1 MFSMKRTPVLLTG
14 AVALLLALPHVTAAE
29 PPGDEFTT
37 LVKRDWGDA
46 VIRVNLEHPG
56 PVTFA
61 LESGEVSGLNHF
73 ARQHA
78 DFRIKGRKKSVLRG
92 PEDAISTVTGQAP
105 KLLPRSVPALAPR
118 EGGDA
123 GAAATGTGAAWIPI
137 GPAPIPNGQTSP
149 ATEAGI
155 SLTQSPVSGRTGA
168 IQVHPT
174 NPNIAY
180 VGTAQGGL
188 YRTLDGGANW
198 TQLLDNAATLAV
210 GSLKLDPSDP
220 TRLLVGTG
228 EGVFSGDSY
237 VGVGVYLITGA
248 DSANPVLNGPFN
260 LDAAGK
266 DVFSGRCVKGL
277 AVDPTG
283 NTVWVG
289 TVTGVQGKTGVI
301 PAGAPIRGLY
311 RSTNFKSGSPT
322 WEKIPVLG
330 EVVPGD
336 YRISAVVV
344 EPGNGNNVI
353 CGLTDPSGAPIQGLY
368 RSTNALSPTPIFT
381 QVLNTGDGS
390 FAPIRLA
397 INKSPINNAVTVVAA
412 TGNTNPDS
420 GIDATNQGKVFVST
434 DAGATFVEKPAARGF
449 AGPQGFYNLG
459 VDLHPTDG
467 NIFYVVGTVGRS
479 AQAGSVDV
487 GDNGTFIFT
496 RDGGVTFQASTRTLH
511 VDSHA
516 VAVAPSNPNVVYT
529 GNDGGI
535 WRSTDAGANF
545 ENLNTSSFSA
555 TQFVGLSVHP
565 TDRNFTI
572 GGTQDNGTEFRMP
585 DGTWRR
591 ADFGDGGFTGI
602 DQNATN
608 TQDVTM
614 YHTYFNAQL
623 ALIGFARVLRS
634 DCAIEGEWA
643 FRGAAIGVVP
653 GALPIPIPEL
663 QEVVCDGSLNPTA
676 NGLSPADFVNFY
688 APLALGPGKPNTVYY
703 GTDKLYRSDDR
714 GETMVAVSEPLS
726 PTTAPGF
733 APISAIGISPQNDN
747 VRLVGT
753 NNGGVF
759 ATTTGAGLVPVRNA
773 SMPTTPVERAV
784 IDPTD
789 AKIAY
794 VTFGGSF
801 GAASPLA
808 ANGHIWKT
816 TNFNA
821 ATPTWTA
828 IGAGIP
834 DVPVNGFVVD
844 PQNNQHLYAGTD
856 RGVYNSTDGG
866 ATWALY
872 GTGLPNVAVFDVAIQ
887 NPARILRIA
896 THGRGM
902 WEIPLVLSAPQLP
915 LNRLQNLSTRARV
928 STGDRVLIGG
938 FIVTGTAQKR
948 VIIRGTGPS
957 STANG
962 VPADQ
967 TLQDP
972 VLELRNAEGVL
983 ITTNDNWRDSQEAEI
998 QQSGLAPKNES
1009 ESAIIRNLDPG
1020 RYTAVLYGKGDTSGI
1035 GLVESFDLGAS
1046 GDPRLANIAT
1056 RGFVETGDNVL
1067 IGGFIIGGGS
1077 APGSSTIVTR
1087 VIGPS
1092 LSNAG
1097 VPDAL
1102 QDPTVELFNANGV
1115 SIGFNNNWKE
1125 SQQAEI
1131 EQAQLAPTDDREAAL
1146 LQALPNGAYTAIARG
1161 VNDTTGTA
1169 LVELYNVL

>member
-1 MFSMKRTPVLLTG
+1 MRMPILLTR
-14 AVALLLALPHVTAAE
+14 AAALLLALPYVASAE
-29 PPGDEFTT
+29 SPAGEFTT

-46 VIRVNLEHPG
+46 VIRVNLEQAA
-56 PVTFA
+56 PVSFA

-73 ARQHA
+73 AREHA
-78 DFRIKGRKKSVLRG
+78 DFRVKGRKKSVLRG
-92 PEDAISTVTGQAP
+92 PEDGVSTVTGQAP
-105 KLLPRSVPALAPR
+105 KLLPRSVPALAP
-118 EGGDA
+118 EDA
-123 GAAATGTGAAWIPI
+123 DRGAAATGTGPAWIPI

-149 ATEAGI
+149 ADENGI

-168 IQVHPT
+168 IKVHPT

-180 VGTAQGGL
+180 VGTAQAGL
-188 YRTLDGGANW
+188 YRTLDGGATW
-198 TQLLDNAATLAV
+198 TPLLDNAATLAV
-210 GSLKLDPSDP
+210 GSVAFDPSDP
-220 TRLLVGTG
+220 SRVLVGTG

-237 VGVGVYLITGA
+237 PGVGVYLITGA
-248 DSANPVLNGPFN
+248 DTANPVLNGPYN
-260 LDAAGK
+260 LGADGK
-266 DVFSGRCVKGL
+266 DVLSGRCVKGL

-283 NTVWVG
+283 NTVFVG

-322 WEKIPVLG
+322 WEKLAVMG
-330 EVVPGD
+330 ELVPAD

-344 EPGNGNNVI
+344 EPGNGNNLIV
-353 CGLTDPSGAPIQGLY
+353 GLADPAGGAPQGLY
-368 RSTNALSPTPIFT
+368 RSTNALSATPTFT
-381 QVLNTGDGS
+381 KVLNTADGS
-390 FAPIRLA
+390 FGPIRLA
-397 INKSPINNAVTVVAA
+397 INKNPASGAVTVVAA
-412 TGNTNPDS
+412 TGNENGD
-420 GIDATNQGKVFVST
+420 GENQGKIFVST
-434 DAGATFVEKPAARGF
+434 NGGESFTEKPNGRGF

-459 VDLHPTDG
+459 VDVHPTDG
-467 NIFYVVGTVGRS
+467 NIFYVVGTVGRLDK
-479 AQAGSVDV
+479 AGQVDE

-496 RDGGVTFQASTRTLH
+496 RDGGANFGASTRTLH

-516 VAVAPSNPNVVYT
+516 VAVSPSNPNVVYT

-535 WRSTDAGANF
+535 WRSDDAGANF
-545 ENLNTSSFSA
+545 TNLNTATFSA
-555 TQFVGLSVHP
+555 TQFVSLAVHP

-572 GGTQDNGTEFRMP
+572 GGTQDNGTEFRQP

-591 ADFGDGGFTGI
+591 ADFGDGGSSAI
-602 DQNATN
+602 DQNAKDTEK
-608 TQDVTM
+608 VTM
-614 YHTYFNAQL
+614 YHTYFNAMA
-623 ALIGFARVLRS
+623 ALVGFARVLEA
-634 DCAIEGEWA
+634 DCATEGQWA
-643 FRGAAIGVVP
+643 FRGGAVGVVP
-653 GALPIPIPEL
+653 GALPVPIPVL
-663 QEVVCDGSLNPTA
+663 QGVVCDGSLNPTA
-676 NGLSPADFVNFY
+676 NGLLITDSVNFY
-688 APLALGPGKPNTVYY
+688 APMELGPGNPNTVYF
-703 GTDKLYRSDDR
+703 GTDRLYRSANR
-714 GETMVAVSEPLS
+714 GETMVQVSEPLS
-726 PTTAPGF
+726 PNNPPATGF
-733 APISAIGISPQNDN
+733 APVSAIAISPQNDN
-747 VRLVGT
+747 IRLVGT

-759 ATTTGAGLVPVRNA
+759 ATNTGAGLLPVRNPM
-773 SMPTTPVERAV
+773 MPTTPVERTI

-794 VTFGGSF
+794 VTFGGSGVAA
-801 GAASPLA
+801 GA
-808 ANGHIWKT
+808 HVWKT

-821 ATPTWTA
+821 ALPTFTPS
-828 IGAGIP
+828 GNGIP
-834 DVPVNGFVVD
+834 DVPVNGFAVD

-872 GTGLPNVAVFDVAIQ
+872 GTGLPNVAVWDIEIQ
-887 NPARILRIA
+887 NPARLLRIA

-902 WEIPLVLSAPQLP
+902 WEIPLVLSPPAPP
-915 LNRLQNLSTRARV
+915 MNRLQNLSTRARV

-938 FIVTGTAQKR
+938 FIITGTSQKR
-948 VIIRGTGPS
+948 VIIRGIGPS

-972 VLELRNAEGVL
+972 VLELRNGEGVL

-998 QQSGLAPKNES
+998 QQSGLAPQNAN

-1020 RYTAVLYGKGDTSGI
+1020 RYTAVLFGKGDTSGI

-1067 IGGFIIGGGS
+1067 IGGFIIGGGG
-1077 APGSSTIVTR
+1077 APGSSTIVAR

-1092 LSNAG
+1092 LSNSG

-1102 QDPTVELFNANGV
+1102 QDPTVELFDANGA
-1115 SIGFNNNWKE
+1115 SIAFNDNWKQ
-1125 SQQAEI
+1125 SQQAELQ
-1131 EQAQLAPTDDREAAL
+1131 QAQLAPSDDREAAL
-1146 LQALPNGAYTAIARG
+1146 LRSLPNGAYTAIARG
-1161 VNDTTGTA
+1161 VNGTTGTA